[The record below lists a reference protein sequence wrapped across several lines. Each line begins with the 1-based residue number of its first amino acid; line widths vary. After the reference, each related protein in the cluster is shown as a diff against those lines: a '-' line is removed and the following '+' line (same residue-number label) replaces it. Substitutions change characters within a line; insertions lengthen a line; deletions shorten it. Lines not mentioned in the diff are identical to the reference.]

1 MVGSW
6 QHANPELETLLER
19 AWQTRFERFE
29 RVIQFDYPLD
39 TAIVSLTGT
48 QCALDCAHCER
59 HYLQHMIP
67 IWEAADR
74 VSATAPSVL
83 ISGGCDA
90 QGRVPVLPHLA
101 EVAVLRPG
109 RQLNWHVGLIGEA
122 EAQAIAPYVDVIS
135 LDFVGD
141 DETIQQVYGLNKT
154 VADYVAS
161 YQILRAHARVA
172 PHVTIGLRG
181 GELGHER
188 PAMAR
193 LAQLGLDALVFLVF
207 MPTPGTRYA
216 DRRPPNVAQVAT
228 ILAEAR
234 LCFPNAPI
242 YLGCMRPKG
251 RYRNELDPLAVR
263 AGVNKIVSPARPAV
277 RLAERLGLSVV
288 RGRQCCAFSC
298 Q

>member
-1 MVGSW
+1 MFESCSVSNG
-6 QHANPELETLLER
+6 ELETLLER
-19 AWQTRFERFE
+19 AWQTRLEHSA
-29 RVIQFDYPLD
+29 RVIQFDCPLD
-39 TAIVSLTGT
+39 TAVISLTGAH
-48 QCALDCAHCER
+48 CALDCAHCGR
-59 HYLQHMIP
+59 HYLQQMIP
-67 IWEAADR
+67 IWEAVER
-74 VSATAPSVL
+74 VSATTPSLL

-101 EVAVLRPG
+101 EVAALRPG

-122 EAQAIAPYVDVIS
+122 EAQAIAPYADVIS

-141 DETIQQVYGLNKT
+141 DETIHQVYGLDKT

-161 YQILRAHARVA
+161 YQLLRAHARVV

-188 PAMAR
+188 PALAR

-207 MPTPGTRYA
+207 MPTPGSRYA
-216 DRRPPNVAQVAT
+216 NRQPPDAAQAAT
-228 ILAEAR
+228 ILAQAR
-234 LCFPNAPI
+234 LCFPDKPI

-251 RYRNELDPLAVR
+251 RYRDELDPLAIR
-263 AGVNKIVSPARPAV
+263 AGVNKIVSPARPAE
-277 RLAERLGLSVV
+277 RLAERLGLAVT

>member
-1 MVGSW
+1 MVESW
-6 QHANPELETLLER
+6 QHANSELERLLER
-19 AWQTRFERFE
+19 AWQTRLERFA

-39 TAIVSLTGT
+39 TAVISLTGAH
-48 QCALDCAHCER
+48 CALNCAHCGR
-59 HYLQHMIP
+59 HYLQQMIP
-67 IWEAADR
+67 IWEAAER
-74 VSATAPSVL
+74 VPATTPSLL

-90 QGRVPVLPHLA
+90 QGRVPALSHLA
-101 EVAVLRPG
+101 EVAALRPG

-141 DETIQQVYGLNKT
+141 DETIRQVYGLNKT

-172 PHVTIGLRG
+172 PHITIGLRG

-188 PAMAR
+188 PALAR

-216 DRRPPNVAQVAT
+216 ARRPPDVVQAAT

-234 LCFPNAPI
+234 LCFPDAPI

-251 RYRNELDPLAVR
+251 RYRDELDPLAIR
-263 AGVNKIVSPARPAV
+263 AGVNKIVNPARPAL
-277 RLAERLGLSVV
+277 RLAERLGLAAV
-288 RGRQCCAFSC
+288 RGRQCCVSSC